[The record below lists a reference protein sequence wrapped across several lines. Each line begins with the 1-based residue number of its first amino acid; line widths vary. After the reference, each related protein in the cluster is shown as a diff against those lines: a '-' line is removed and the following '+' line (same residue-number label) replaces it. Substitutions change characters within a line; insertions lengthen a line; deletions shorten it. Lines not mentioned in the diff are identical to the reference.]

1 MWIARDSNGTLWI
14 FDEKPLKT
22 TDIWKCFSGN
32 CQVLNDDDWF
42 PDVLWEDEEPRE
54 LILKPITDKGGIG
67 MIDEPYYGCITSQDI
82 SCKTN
87 PNPMFVREIRI
98 DDVTKTEEHL
108 LITTGNVIC
117 KIKLNDLKKIVKL
130 IMEE

>member
-1 MWIARDSNGTLWI
+1 
-14 FDEKPLKT
+14 
-22 TDIWKCFSGN
+22 
-32 CQVLNDDDWF
+32 
-42 PDVLWEDEEPRE
+42 
-54 LILKPITDKGGIG
+54 
-67 MIDEPYYGCITSQDI
+67 MIDVPYYGCITSRDM
-82 SCKTN
+82 SSKTN

-108 LITTGNVIC
+108 LITTGNIIS